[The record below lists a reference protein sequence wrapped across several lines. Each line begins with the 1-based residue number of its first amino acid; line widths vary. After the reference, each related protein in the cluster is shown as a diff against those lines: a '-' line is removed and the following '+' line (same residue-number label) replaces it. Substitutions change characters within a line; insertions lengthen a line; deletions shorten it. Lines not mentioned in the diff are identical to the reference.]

1 MLSCPFEDFT
11 KQQLAIGSEISRS
24 TLDRFIDDF
33 LEYELLI
40 KKGSRYVVNFKSVYI
55 REFNVMLNDM
65 TKREIEKQLQLPRED
80 FRQYSDEEID
90 ELFSDIPDEVD
101 VDRLEFEIESRE
113 YYSFTGDKTTNSF
126 DILLL

>member
-1 MLSCPFEDFT
+1 
-11 KQQLAIGSEISRS
+11 
-24 TLDRFIDDF
+24 
-33 LEYELLI
+33 
-40 KKGSRYVVNFKSVYI
+40 
-55 REFNVMLNDM
+55 MLNDM